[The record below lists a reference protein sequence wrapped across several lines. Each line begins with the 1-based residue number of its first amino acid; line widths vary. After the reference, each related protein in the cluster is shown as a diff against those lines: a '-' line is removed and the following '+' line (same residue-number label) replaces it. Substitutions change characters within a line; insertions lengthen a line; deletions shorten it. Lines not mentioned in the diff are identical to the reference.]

1 MTKKIVLILLAALVV
16 IQFIRPEKNEGAVYT
31 EAHLATAVDVPEHVK
46 NILGKACNDC
56 HSNNTRY
63 PWYYNTQPLAW
74 WLAHHVE
81 EGKEELNFSE
91 FGGYKIKRKLHK
103 LEEIAEMVKEGEM
116 PMESYVMMHGEAK
129 LSEEEKQMLI
139 NWALAAKASIDTLRV
154 ANQ

>member
-1 MTKKIVLILLAALVV
+1 MTKKVLWVVLAALAV
-16 IQFIRPEKNEGAVYT
+16 IQFVRPERNEGSVYT
-31 EAHLATAVDVPEHVK
+31 ATHMSKAVDMPQDAQ
-46 NILGKACNDC
+46 NILDKACNDC
-56 HSNNTRY
+56 HSNSTRY

-91 FGGYKIKRKLHK
+91 FGSYKLKRQLHK

-116 PMESYVMMHGEAK
+116 PMKSYTLMHGEAM
-129 LSEEEKQMLI
+129 LSAEEKQTLI
-139 NWALAAKASIDTLRV
+139 NWALAAKASIDTMRV